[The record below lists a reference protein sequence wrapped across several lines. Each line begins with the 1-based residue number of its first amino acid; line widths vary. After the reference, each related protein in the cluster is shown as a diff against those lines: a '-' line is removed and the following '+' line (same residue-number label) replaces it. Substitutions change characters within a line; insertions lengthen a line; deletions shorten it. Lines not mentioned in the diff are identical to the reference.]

1 MKDTMIR
8 LHDKAL
14 IGLIIAVSMDKAQHI
29 TYRDNCG
36 CEFEDKVKLMVK
48 HEMSHALIKYDQ

>member
-1 MKDTMIR
+1 MIR

-48 HEMSHALIKYDQ
+48 HEMSHALIKYYQ